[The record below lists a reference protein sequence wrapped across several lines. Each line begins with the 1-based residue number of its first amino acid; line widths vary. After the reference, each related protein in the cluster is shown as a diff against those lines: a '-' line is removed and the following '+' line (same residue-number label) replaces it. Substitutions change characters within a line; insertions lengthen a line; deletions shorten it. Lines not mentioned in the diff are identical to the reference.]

1 MRRGHGRLLL
11 QRWIDDGK
19 LYRKALG
26 VIAIWSAA
34 AMLEATSCESGGD
47 FVQKVA
53 DEMDRR
59 ILKEL
64 AGDARLANNEL
75 AERVGLSASACLRR
89 LRRLEE
95 AEIIQGY
102 TALIDPAVNGWTMT
116 ALASIRLSRQ
126 HEDEIQ
132 MFENAVR
139 EWDEVL
145 ECHLVTG
152 SRDYVLKVM
161 SSGLDDYER
170 FIKEKIARLKCVD
183 TIETSF
189 VMNTIKARRI

>member
-1 MRRGHGRLLL
+1 M
-11 QRWIDDGK
+11 
-19 LYRKALG
+19 A
-26 VIAIWSAA
+26 
-34 AMLEATSCESGGD
+34 
-47 FVQKVA
+47 QKIA
-53 DEMDRR
+53 DETDRR

-64 AGDARLANNEL
+64 TADARITNNEL

-95 AEIIQGY
+95 TGVIKGY
-102 TALIDPAVNGWTMT
+102 TALIDPTAEGFTMT
-116 ALASIRLSRQ
+116 AIASVRLSRQ

-132 MFENAVR
+132 MFETAVR
-139 EWDEVL
+139 SWDEVL

-161 SSGLDDYER
+161 SAGLDQYER

-189 VMNTIKARRI
+189 VMNTIKERRI

>member
-1 MRRGHGRLLL
+1 MA
-11 QRWIDDGK
+11 QKIADD
-19 LYRKALG
+19 
-26 VIAIWSAA
+26 
-34 AMLEATSCESGGD
+34 
-47 FVQKVA
+47 
-53 DEMDRR
+53 MDRK

-64 AGDARLANNEL
+64 TSDARLPNNEL

-102 TALIDPAVNGWTMT
+102 TTLVDPAIEGWTMT
-116 ALASIRLSRQ
+116 ALASVRLSRQ
-126 HEDEIQ
+126 HEDEIR
-132 MFENAVR
+132 MFENAVL

-152 SRDYVLKVM
+152 TRDYVLKVM
-161 SSGLDDYER
+161 SAGLDQYER
-170 FIKEKIARLKCVD
+170 FIKEKIAKLKCVD

-189 VMNTIKARRI
+189 VMNTIKARRV

>member
-1 MRRGHGRLLL
+1 M
-11 QRWIDDGK
+11 
-19 LYRKALG
+19 A
-26 VIAIWSAA
+26 
-34 AMLEATSCESGGD
+34 
-47 FVQKVA
+47 QKIA
-53 DEMDRR
+53 DETDRR

-64 AGDARLANNEL
+64 TADARITNNEL

-95 AEIIQGY
+95 TGVIKGY
-102 TALIDPAVNGWTMT
+102 TALVDPTAEGWTMT
-116 ALASIRLSRQ
+116 AIASVRLSRQ

-132 MFENAVR
+132 MFETAVR
-139 EWDEVL
+139 SWDEVL

-161 SSGLDDYER
+161 SAGLDQYER

-189 VMNTIKARRI
+189 VMNTIKERRI

>member
-1 MRRGHGRLLL
+1 M
-11 QRWIDDGK
+11 
-19 LYRKALG
+19 A
-26 VIAIWSAA
+26 
-34 AMLEATSCESGGD
+34 
-47 FVQKVA
+47 QKVA
-53 DEMDRR
+53 DDIDRR

-64 AGDARLANNEL
+64 LGDARITNNEL

-95 AEIIQGY
+95 TEIIQGY
-102 TALIDPAVNGWTMT
+102 TALVDPAIEGWTMT
-116 ALASIRLSRQ
+116 AIASVRLSRQ
-126 HEDEIQ
+126 HEDEIR
-132 MFENAVR
+132 MFEDAVR
-139 EWDEVL
+139 GWDEVL

-161 SSGLDDYER
+161 SAGLEQYER
-170 FIKEKIARLKCVD
+170 FIKVKIARVKCVN

>member
-1 MRRGHGRLLL
+1 M
-11 QRWIDDGK
+11 
-19 LYRKALG
+19 A
-26 VIAIWSAA
+26 
-34 AMLEATSCESGGD
+34 
-47 FVQKVA
+47 QKIA
-53 DEMDRR
+53 DETDRR

-64 AGDARLANNEL
+64 TADARITNNEL

-95 AEIIQGY
+95 TGVIKGY
-102 TALIDPAVNGWTMT
+102 TALVDPTAEGWTMT
-116 ALASIRLSRQ
+116 AIAAVRLSRQ
-126 HEDEIQ
+126 HEDEIE
-132 MFENAVR
+132 MFETAVR
-139 EWDEVL
+139 SWDEVL

-161 SSGLDDYER
+161 SAGLDQYER

-189 VMNTIKARRI
+189 VMNTIKERRI

>member
-1 MRRGHGRLLL
+1 M
-11 QRWIDDGK
+11 
-19 LYRKALG
+19 A
-26 VIAIWSAA
+26 
-34 AMLEATSCESGGD
+34 
-47 FVQKVA
+47 QKIA
-53 DEMDRR
+53 DETDRR

-64 AGDARLANNEL
+64 TADARITNNEL

-95 AEIIQGY
+95 TGVIKGY
-102 TALIDPAVNGWTMT
+102 TALVDPTAEGWTMT
-116 ALASIRLSRQ
+116 AIASVRLSRQ

-132 MFENAVR
+132 MFETAVR
-139 EWDEVL
+139 SWDGVL

-161 SSGLDDYER
+161 SAGLDQYER

-189 VMNTIKARRI
+189 VMNTIKERRI